1 MQDFRFRHGSGCG
14 ICRGTG
20 YRGRKGIAEIL
31 TLNDELRELIVER
44 ASLRLIKEAAR
55 RSGTRFLRDSALNLV
70 ASGHTTLEEVNRV
83 TLVQ

>member
-1 MQDFRFRHGSGCG
+1 M
-14 ICRGTG
+14 
-20 YRGRKGIAEIL
+20 
-31 TLNDELRELIVER
+31 NDELRELIVER